1 MDHRY
6 MPWLDYKYLTRKHL
20 SYRQTAKIDET
31 LMIEEASTKMAGDG
45 NRPSTLSSSLGRL
58 AGGLW

>member
-6 MPWLDYKYLTRKHL
+6 TPWLDYKYLTRKHR
-20 SYRQTAKIDET
+20 SYRQTAEFDET

-45 NRPSTLSSSLGRL
+45 NRPSTFSSSLGRL